1 MIVTRSW
8 LNEFI
13 DLSEVSNDTLYE
25 TFNSI
30 GLEVDS
36 LEQIEIPAKVV
47 VGKILSCEKH
57 PDADKLNVCQIDVG
71 SETLQIVC
79 GAANVVDAEYVA
91 VATVGAVLPGN
102 FEIKAATLRGVESAG
117 MVCSSTELGLPSIND
132 GIMILDESVGRLE
145 TGRELGAYDH
155 VADTIIELELTA
167 NRGDCLS
174 VYGVA
179 RDLSSAL
186 DIDMKLFD
194 YRQAERMKL
203 GIARE
208 AEIHTQ
214 GHMDADLKYKLAT
227 IEVLNNPFL
236 MELRLAMVSVE
247 AEGNLA
253 KVLAYATHATGV
265 ILRAY
270 DSAVFT
276 NSQNKVVVNVKAEEA
291 GIMEVT
297 GNEKVI
303 SIVGVKQEDVSSA
316 ATLSAE
322 KKILLEASYIH
333 PDLLVEAVAEHK
345 LKTDDLYYKT
355 SRGSN
360 PDLGFGLRF
369 LALMMD
375 RYSDINCYEG
385 SLDVYPER
393 EQVKII
399 VDSQELSDIVGM
411 TVETSRIIT
420 ILKKLDF
427 AITGIND
434 YQIAVAVPLFRHDIK
449 NIQDISEEIVRII
462 GINNIEAK
470 PFVFAEKPRLNTTT
484 DRYKAKKQFK
494 NRAVGAGFY
503 ENVSY
508 VFSERVLLE
517 KYGFPTVDASLELAN
532 PIAEELN
539 TLRST
544 VLINLLNAAKRNVSY
559 SKKSIPLFEIGAIF
573 GTQREQSEVL
583 SFVFSG
589 QTEGE
594 NVSNAGKPAM
604 IDFASF
610 TKKIGA
616 VIGRFE
622 LLPCRVENGLIHPY
636 QSADI
641 IVDGKVCGFMT
652 KLHPTVQ
659 ESFDLPDTFLAELDF
674 DALLP
679 KHINATPISK
689 FQGVYKDLSVVIDKS
704 LSYYEVAKVLNALAL
719 PMLKDSYPV
728 DIYEDEKLGDKKSL
742 TIRFLIQSI
751 EKTLEDADIENV
763 MNQVME
769 ALSAECKAELR

>member
-13 DLSEVSNDTLYE
+13 NLSEVSNDKLYE

-36 LEQIEIPAKVV
+36 INQIEIAEKVV

-57 PDADKLNVCQIDVG
+57 PDADKLNICQIDVG
-71 SETLQIVC
+71 EKTLQIVC

-91 VATVGAVLPGN
+91 VATVGAVLPGD
-102 FEIKAATLRGVESAG
+102 FEIKDAKLRGVESAG
-117 MVCSSTELGLPSIND
+117 MVCASSELGLPD
-132 GIMILDESVGRLE
+132 TGKGIMILDESIGELE
-145 TGRELGAYDH
+145 IGCELNTYKR

-179 RDLSSAL
+179 RDLSAAL
-186 DIDMKLFD
+186 DIDLKSFE
-194 YRQAERMKL
+194 YKQAEKMKL

-208 AEIHTQ
+208 AAIHTE
-214 GHMDADLKYKLAT
+214 GEMDVDLSYKLAT
-227 IEVLNNPFL
+227 LENMDSNFL
-236 MELRLAMVSVE
+236 LQLRLAMVGVE

-253 KVLAYATHATGV
+253 KILAYVTHTTGV

-270 DSAVFT
+270 ESSTFI
-276 NSQNKVVVNVKAEEA
+276 NEENKIVVRTKKKEKGLIEVVGKDNVVSIA
-291 GIMEVT
+291 GVYQ
-297 GNEKVI
+297 
-303 SIVGVKQEDVSSA
+303 SEDTV
-316 ATLSAE
+316 ATDDT
-322 KKILLEASYIH
+322 KKLLFEASYIN
-333 PDLLVEAVAEHK
+333 PDTLVEAVAQTS
-345 LKTDDLYYKT
+345 LKTDELYYKT

-369 LALMMD
+369 LAYLMD
-375 RYSDINCYEG
+375 AYSDINCYEG
-385 SLDVYPER
+385 ALTVKADR
-393 EQVKII
+393 ENEKVI
-399 VDSQELSDIVGM
+399 VDAEEVSSIIGMDIELSRIV
-411 TVETSRIIT
+411 T

-427 AITGIND
+427 DINVVTD
-434 YQIAVAVPLFRHDIK
+434 HVISVVVPLFRHDIK
-449 NIQDISEEIVRII
+449 HIQDVSEEIVRII

-470 PFVFAEKPRLNTTT
+470 PFVFAEKPRLNDTT
-484 DRYKAKKQFK
+484 DRYKAKKSFK
-494 NRAVGAGFY
+494 NRAVGTGFY

-508 VFSERVLLE
+508 VFSERALLE
-517 KYGFPTVDASLELAN
+517 KYGFSTVEESLELAN

-544 VLINLLNAAKRNVSY
+544 VLINLLIAAKRNVSY
-559 SKKSIPLFEIGAIF
+559 SKKSIPIFEIGAVF
-573 GTQREQSEVL
+573 GSKREQSEVI
-583 SFVFSG
+583 SFLFSG
-589 QTEGE
+589 QLEGE
-594 NVSNAGKPAM
+594 NVRNAGKPQI

-610 TKKIGA
+610 TQKVGA
-616 VIGRFE
+616 VVGAFE
-622 LLPCRVENGLIHPY
+622 LVPCTYNNELIHPY
-636 QSADI
+636 QSANI
-641 IVDGKVCGFMT
+641 IVDGQICGFLS

-659 ESFDLPDTFLAELDF
+659 ESFDLPDTFIAELDF
-674 DALLP
+674 DLLLP

-704 LSYYEVAKVLNALAL
+704 LNYYEVAKVLNALNL

-742 TIRFLIQSI
+742 TIRFFIQAM
-751 EKTLEDADIENV
+751 EKTLEDSDIETV
-763 MNQVME
+763 MSQIMD
-769 ALSAECKAELR
+769 ALQNECSAELR

>member
-13 DLSEVSNDTLYE
+13 NLSEVSNDKLYE

-36 LEQIEIPAKVV
+36 INQIEIAEKVV

-57 PDADKLNVCQIDVG
+57 PDADKLNICQIDVG
-71 SETLQIVC
+71 EKTLQIVC

-91 VATVGAVLPGN
+91 VATVGAVLPGD
-102 FEIKAATLRGVESAG
+102 FEIKDAKLRGVESAG
-117 MVCSSTELGLPSIND
+117 MVCASSELGLPD
-132 GIMILDESVGRLE
+132 TGKGIMILDESIGELE
-145 TGRELGAYDH
+145 IGCELNTYKR

-179 RDLSSAL
+179 RDLSAAL
-186 DIDMKLFD
+186 DIDLKSFE
-194 YRQAERMKL
+194 YKQAEKMKL

-208 AEIHTQ
+208 AAIHTE
-214 GHMDADLKYKLAT
+214 GEMDVDLSYKLAT
-227 IEVLNNPFL
+227 LENMDSNFL
-236 MELRLAMVSVE
+236 LQLRLAMVGVE

-253 KVLAYATHATGV
+253 KILAYVTHTTGV

-270 DSAVFT
+270 ESNTFI
-276 NSQNKVVVNVKAEEA
+276 NEENKIVVRTKKKEKGLIEVVGKDNVVSIA
-291 GIMEVT
+291 GVYQ
-297 GNEKVI
+297 
-303 SIVGVKQEDVSSA
+303 SEDTV
-316 ATLSAE
+316 ATDDT
-322 KKILLEASYIH
+322 KKLLFEASYIN
-333 PDLLVEAVAEHK
+333 PDTLVEAVAQTS
-345 LKTDDLYYKT
+345 LKTDELYYKT

-369 LALMMD
+369 LAYLMD
-375 RYSDINCYEG
+375 AYSDINCYEG
-385 SLDVYPER
+385 ALTVKADR
-393 EQVKII
+393 ENEKVI
-399 VDSQELSDIVGM
+399 VDAEEVSSIIGMDIELSRIV
-411 TVETSRIIT
+411 T

-427 AITGIND
+427 DINVVTD
-434 YQIAVAVPLFRHDIK
+434 HVISVVVPLFRHDIK
-449 NIQDISEEIVRII
+449 HIQDVSEEIVRII

-470 PFVFAEKPRLNTTT
+470 PFVFAEKPRLNDTT
-484 DRYKAKKQFK
+484 DRYKAKKSFK
-494 NRAVGAGFY
+494 NRAVGTGFY

-508 VFSERVLLE
+508 VFSERALLE
-517 KYGFPTVDASLELAN
+517 KYGFSTVEESLELAN

-544 VLINLLNAAKRNVSY
+544 VLINLLIAAKRNVSY
-559 SKKSIPLFEIGAIF
+559 SKKSIPLFEIGAVF
-573 GTQREQSEVL
+573 GSKREQSEVI
-583 SFVFSG
+583 SFLFSG
-589 QTEGE
+589 QLEGE
-594 NVSNAGKPAM
+594 NVRNAGKPQI

-610 TKKIGA
+610 TQKVGA
-616 VIGRFE
+616 VVGAFE
-622 LLPCRVENGLIHPY
+622 LVPCTYNNELIHPY
-636 QSADI
+636 QSANI
-641 IVDGKVCGFMT
+641 IVDGQICGFLS

-659 ESFDLPDTFLAELDF
+659 ESFDLPDTFIAELDF
-674 DALLP
+674 DLLLP

-704 LSYYEVAKVLNALAL
+704 LNYYEVAKVLNTLNL

-742 TIRFLIQSI
+742 TIRFFIQAM
-751 EKTLEDADIENV
+751 EKTLEDSDIETV
-763 MNQVME
+763 MSQIMD
-769 ALSAECKAELR
+769 ALQNECSAELR

>member
-13 DLSEVSNDTLYE
+13 NLSEVSNDKLYE

-36 LEQIEIPAKVV
+36 INQIEIAEKVV

-57 PDADKLNVCQIDVG
+57 PDADKLNICQIDVG
-71 SETLQIVC
+71 EKTLQIVC

-91 VATVGAVLPGN
+91 VATVGAVLPGD
-102 FEIKAATLRGVESAG
+102 FEIKDAKLRGVESAG
-117 MVCSSTELGLPSIND
+117 MVCASSELGLPD
-132 GIMILDESVGRLE
+132 TGKGIMILDESIGELE
-145 TGRELGAYDH
+145 IGCELNTYKR

-179 RDLSSAL
+179 RDLSAAL
-186 DIDMKLFD
+186 DIDLKSFE
-194 YRQAERMKL
+194 YKQAEKMKL

-208 AEIHTQ
+208 AAIHTE
-214 GHMDADLKYKLAT
+214 GEMDVDLSYKLAT
-227 IEVLNNPFL
+227 LENMDSNFL
-236 MELRLAMVSVE
+236 LQLRLAMVGVE

-253 KVLAYATHATGV
+253 KILAYVTHTTGV

-270 DSAVFT
+270 ESSTFI
-276 NSQNKVVVNVKAEEA
+276 NEENKIVVRTKKKEKGLIEVVGKDNVVSIA
-291 GIMEVT
+291 GVYQ
-297 GNEKVI
+297 
-303 SIVGVKQEDVSSA
+303 SEDTV
-316 ATLSAE
+316 ATDDT
-322 KKILLEASYIH
+322 KKLLFEASYIN
-333 PDLLVEAVAEHK
+333 PDTLVEAVAQTS
-345 LKTDDLYYKT
+345 LKTDELYYKT

-369 LALMMD
+369 LAYLMD
-375 RYSDINCYEG
+375 TYSDINCYEG
-385 SLDVYPER
+385 ALTVKADR
-393 EQVKII
+393 ENEKVI
-399 VDSQELSDIVGM
+399 VDAEEVSSIIGMDIELSRIV
-411 TVETSRIIT
+411 T

-427 AITGIND
+427 DINVVSD
-434 YQIAVAVPLFRHDIK
+434 HVISVVVPLFRHDIK
-449 NIQDISEEIVRII
+449 HIQDVSEEIVRII

-470 PFVFAEKPRLNTTT
+470 PFVFAEKPRLNDTTG
-484 DRYKAKKQFK
+484 RYKAKKSFK
-494 NRAVGAGFY
+494 NRAVGTGFY

-508 VFSERVLLE
+508 VFSERALLE
-517 KYGFPTVDASLELAN
+517 KYGFSTVEESLELAN

-544 VLINLLNAAKRNVSY
+544 VLINLLIAAKRNVSY
-559 SKKSIPLFEIGAIF
+559 SKKSIPLFEIGAVF
-573 GTQREQSEVL
+573 GSKREQSEVI
-583 SFVFSG
+583 SFLFSG
-589 QTEGE
+589 QLEGE
-594 NVSNAGKPAM
+594 NVRNAGKPQI

-610 TKKIGA
+610 TQKVGA
-616 VIGRFE
+616 VVGAFE
-622 LLPCRVENGLIHPY
+622 LVPCTYNNELIHPY
-636 QSADI
+636 QSANI
-641 IVDGKVCGFMT
+641 IVDGQICGFLS

-659 ESFDLPDTFLAELDF
+659 ESFDLPDTFIAELDF
-674 DALLP
+674 DLLLP

-704 LSYYEVAKVLNALAL
+704 LNYYEVAKVLNALNL

-742 TIRFLIQSI
+742 TIRFFIQAM
-751 EKTLEDADIENV
+751 EKTLEDSDIETV
-763 MNQVME
+763 MSQIMD
-769 ALSAECKAELR
+769 ALQNECSAELR

>member
-13 DLSEVSNDTLYE
+13 DLSEVSNEKLYE

-36 LEQIEIPAKVV
+36 IEQIEIAEKVV

-71 SETLQIVC
+71 SGIRQIVC

-91 VATVGAVLPGN
+91 VATIGAVLPGN
-102 FEIKAATLRGVESAG
+102 FEIKDAKLRGVESAG
-117 MVCSSTELGLPSIND
+117 MVCASSELGLPD
-132 GIMILDESVGRLE
+132 TGKGIMILDESIGTLE
-145 TGRELGAYDH
+145 IGRELGSYVR

-186 DIDMKLFD
+186 DIDMKPFE
-194 YRQAERMKL
+194 YKQAERMKL

-208 AEIHTQ
+208 AEIHTE
-214 GHMDADLKYKLAT
+214 GEMDANLCYKLAT
-227 IEVLNNPFL
+227 LGNIDNNFL
-236 MELRLAMVSVE
+236 LQLRLAMVSVE
-247 AEGNLA
+247 AEGKLA
-253 KVLAYATHATGV
+253 KILAYATHTTGV

-270 DSAVFT
+270 DSVSFL
-276 NSQNKVVVNVKAEEA
+276 NEENRVVVHVKAKVKGLIEIVGKETVVS
-291 GIMEVT
+291 VT
-297 GNEKVI
+297 GVEQLED
-303 SIVGVKQEDVSSA
+303 SIVKDN
-316 ATLSAE
+316 TE
-322 KKILLEASYIH
+322 KLLFEASYIN
-333 PDLLVEAVAEHK
+333 PDTLVEAVAQTS

-369 LALMMD
+369 LAYLMD
-375 RYSDINCYEG
+375 KYSDINCYEG
-385 SLDVYPER
+385 ALTVNVER
-393 EQVKII
+393 ENQKVMVDVKEI
-399 VDSQELSDIVGM
+399 SAIVGM
-411 TVETSRIIT
+411 DIEISKIIT

-427 AITGIND
+427 DINIVTED
-434 YQIAVAVPLFRHDIK
+434 VISVTVPLFRHDIRH
-449 NIQDISEEIVRII
+449 IQDVAEEIVRII

-470 PFVFAEKPRLNTTT
+470 PFVFAEKPRLNDTT
-484 DRYKAKKQFK
+484 DRYRAKKSFR
-494 NRAVGAGFY
+494 NRAVGIGFY
-503 ENVSY
+503 ENISY
-508 VFSERVLLE
+508 LFSERALLE
-517 KYGFPTVDASLELAN
+517 KYSFSTVEEELELAN

-544 VLINLLNAAKRNVSY
+544 ILVNLLLAAKRNVSY

-573 GTQREQSEVL
+573 GSKREQSEVL
-583 SFVFSG
+583 SFIFSG
-589 QTEGE
+589 HIEGE
-594 NVSNAGKPAM
+594 NVRNAGKPAM

-610 TKKIGA
+610 TQKVGA
-616 VIGRFE
+616 VVGEFE
-622 LLPCRVENGLIHPY
+622 LVPCSYNNELIHPY
-636 QSADI
+636 QSAN
-641 IVDGKVCGFMT
+641 IVVNGKVCGFLS

-659 ESFDLPDTFLAELDF
+659 EAFDLPVTFIAEINFDT
-674 DALLP
+674 LLP
-679 KHINATPISK
+679 KHINAIPISK
-689 FQGVYKDLSVVIDKS
+689 FQGVYKDLSIVIDKS
-704 LSYYEVAKVLNALAL
+704 LNYYEVAKVLNALDL

-742 TIRFLIQSI
+742 TIRFFIQAM
-751 EKTLEDADIENV
+751 EKTLEDSDIETV
-763 MNQVME
+763 MSKIMT
-769 ALSAECKAELR
+769 ALENECRAELR